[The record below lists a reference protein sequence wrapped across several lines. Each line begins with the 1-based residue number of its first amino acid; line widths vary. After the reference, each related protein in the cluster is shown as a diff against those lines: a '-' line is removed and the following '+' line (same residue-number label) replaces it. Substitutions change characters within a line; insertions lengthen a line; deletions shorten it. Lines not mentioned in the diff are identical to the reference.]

1 VATETAL
8 VDVGILFTAV
18 AFAGILSSRIDQ
30 SVIPFYIIIGM
41 VLGSNVLGELPAL
54 AGTDVGIGGVTVTV
68 PEVTIG
74 GMDLLAALGGL
85 ALGETDFIVVGA
97 EIGIVLLLF
106 FLGLEFNLDRL
117 LASRDRIGKA
127 GSVDLAINFGTG
139 LVFGYL
145 VFGSFLAAFLTAGI
159 VYISSSAIITKSLI
173 DLGWI
178 ANDEAE
184 PLLGTLVYEDL
195 FIAVYLTIASA
206 LVLGGGDV
214 GAAAGQIGIAIGVI
228 LALLALVTFGTGF
241 FQRFLDADTNEFI
254 VVRAL
259 GVTILVAGIALAL
272 GVSEAVAAFFVGM
285 TFSSTDHVH
294 DLERLLEP
302 LRDAFAA
309 IFFFWI
315 GLVTDP
321 GLFTLSILGM
331 IVAAVVVT
339 TPTKLVSGFLGGRIY
354 GLDDRRSLRV
364 GFGMATR
371 GEFSLIIASL
381 ALSGAGSGI
390 AAETAQTIY
399 AFTVGYVLVMS
410 ILGTS
415 LMQYSSRIEPVVVSA
430 LERHAVSE
438 GIASTRS
445 SPLSHLCH
453 RRSSSISITR
463 SPFPSGIERRFSRMP
478 RPQPVRRRSL
488 VTRISRPTAGTSPP
502 RRASQSSPTCSRTAR
517 ATPTRPRSRR
527 PTARRS
533 PTTSRRS
540 PGSKPCSRTCA
551 ASTGS
556 ACSPTAPSAPSGTNS
571 RRWAGRMPSTPRS

>member
-1 VATETAL
+1 
-8 VDVGILFTAV
+8 
-18 AFAGILSSRIDQ
+18 
-30 SVIPFYIIIGM
+30 VIPFYIIIGM

-294 DLERLLEP
+294 DLERLLE
-302 LRDAFAA
+302 R
-309 IFFFWI
+309 
-315 GLVTDP
+315 
-321 GLFTLSILGM
+321 SR
-331 IVAAVVVT
+331 
-339 TPTKLVSGFLGGRIY
+339 TPS
-354 GLDDRRSLRV
+354 
-364 GFGMATR
+364 
-371 GEFSLIIASL
+371 
-381 ALSGAGSGI
+381 
-390 AAETAQTIY
+390 
-399 AFTVGYVLVMS
+399 
-410 ILGTS
+410 
-415 LMQYSSRIEPVVVSA
+415 
-430 LERHAVSE
+430 
-438 GIASTRS
+438 
-445 SPLSHLCH
+445 
-453 RRSSSISITR
+453 RRSSSSGSASSPIRDCSR
-463 SPFPSGIERRFSRMP
+463 SRFS
-478 RPQPVRRRSL
+478 
-488 VTRISRPTAGTSPP
+488 G
-502 RRASQSSPTCSRTAR
+502 
-517 ATPTRPRSRR
+517 
-527 PTARRS
+527 
-533 PTTSRRS
+533 
-540 PGSKPCSRTCA
+540 
-551 ASTGS
+551 
-556 ACSPTAPSAPSGTNS
+556 
-571 RRWAGRMPSTPRS
+571 

>member
-1 VATETAL
+1 
-8 VDVGILFTAV
+8 
-18 AFAGILSSRIDQ
+18 
-30 SVIPFYIIIGM
+30 VIPFYIIIGM

-145 VFGSFLAAFLTAGI
+145 VFGSFLAAFLTGI

-184 PLLGTLVYEDL
+184 PLLGTLVYEDP

-214 GAAAGQIGIAIGVI
+214 GAGAGQIGIAIGVI
-228 LALLALVTFGTGF
+228 PPCSHSSPSGPASSSAFWTPIPTSSSSSG
-241 FQRFLDADTNEFI
+241 RSASRSSSPES
-254 VVRAL
+254 RSRW
-259 GVTILVAGIALAL
+259 ALARPL
-272 GVSEAVAAFFVGM
+272 PFFVGM

-321 GLFTLSILGM
+321 GLFTLSIL
-331 IVAAVVVT
+331 
-339 TPTKLVSGFLGGRIY
+339 R
-354 GLDDRRSLRV
+354 DDRRRRRRDD
-364 GFGMATR
+364 ADETR
-371 GEFSLIIASL
+371 
-381 ALSGAGSGI
+381 
-390 AAETAQTIY
+390 Q
-399 AFTVGYVLVMS
+399 
-410 ILGTS
+410 
-415 LMQYSSRIEPVVVSA
+415 
-430 LERHAVSE
+430 
-438 GIASTRS
+438 
-445 SPLSHLCH
+445 
-453 RRSSSISITR
+453 
-463 SPFPSGIERRFSRMP
+463 RFSG
-478 RPQPVRRRSL
+478 RPDL
-488 VTRISRPTAGTSPP
+488 
-502 RRASQSSPTCSRTAR
+502 
-517 ATPTRPRSRR
+517 RSRR
-527 PTARRS
+527 PSLAPGGLRDGHPRRVL
-533 PTTSRRS
+533 P
-540 PGSKPCSRTCA
+540 
-551 ASTGS
+551 
-556 ACSPTAPSAPSGTNS
+556 
-571 RRWAGRMPSTPRS
+571 